1 MKLAV
6 LSDVHAN
13 LEALKAVVRD
23 IESKAVEKVFFL
35 GDAVGYGANPN
46 ECVEIIDS
54 LCEIKLLG
62 NHDYVAL
69 GLESSRNFNP
79 MAQKSIKWT
88 QEQLTDDTVA
98 RLSDF
103 EMEGS
108 YLDFYMVHATPDNP
122 LEWNYILG
130 TQDAYDNFD
139 HFSQRFCL
147 VGHSHLPCVFRQEPG
162 GNISA
167 SASNEPFLAEKKV
180 RYIINVG
187 SVGQPRDGIKD
198 ACYLLIDTDEKRFEF
213 IRVAYELDKA
223 QEKMQNAQLPEYLIT
238 RLASGK

>member
-1 MKLAV
+1 MKLAI

-13 LEALKAVVRD
+13 LEALKAVIKD
-23 IESKAVEKVFFL
+23 IESKGVEKVFFL

-46 ECVEIIDS
+46 ECVEILDS

-88 QEQLTDDTVA
+88 QEQLTDETVS

-103 EMEGS
+103 EMENTF
-108 YLDFYMVHATPDNP
+108 LDFYMVHATPENP

-130 TQDAYDNFD
+130 PQDAYENFD
-139 HFSQRFCL
+139 HFSQHFCL
-147 VGHSHLPCVFRQEPG
+147 VGHSHLPCVFCLEPG

-167 SASNEPFLAEKKV
+167 VTSGKPFKAEKDFQ
-180 RYIINVG
+180 YIINVG
-187 SVGQPRDGIKD
+187 SVGQPRDGIAD
-198 ACYLLIDTDEKRFEF
+198 ACYLLIDTNKKHFEY
-213 IRVAYELDKA
+213 IRVPYDLDKA
-223 QEKMQNAQLPEYLIT
+223 QEKMQDAQLPEYLIT

>member
-13 LEALKAVVRD
+13 LEALQAVVRD
-23 IESKAVEKVFFL
+23 IESRAVEKVFFL

-46 ECVEIIDS
+46 ECVDIIDS

-88 QEQLTDDTVA
+88 REQLSDTTIEK
-98 RLSDF
+98 LSDF
-103 EMEGS
+103 EMEES
-108 YLDFYMVHATPDNP
+108 FLDYFMVHATPDNP
-122 LEWNYILG
+122 SEWNYILSK
-130 TQDAYDNFD
+130 QEALENFD

-147 VGHSHLPCVFRQEPG
+147 VGHSHMPCAFMLDREGVISVSTAEEAFTAEQE
-162 GNISA
+162 
-167 SASNEPFLAEKKV
+167 F

-198 ACYLLIDTDEKRFEF
+198 ACYLLIDNEAGHFDF
-213 IRVAYELDKA
+213 IRVPYELDKA
-223 QEKMQNAQLPEYLIT
+223 QEKMQDAQLPKYLIT